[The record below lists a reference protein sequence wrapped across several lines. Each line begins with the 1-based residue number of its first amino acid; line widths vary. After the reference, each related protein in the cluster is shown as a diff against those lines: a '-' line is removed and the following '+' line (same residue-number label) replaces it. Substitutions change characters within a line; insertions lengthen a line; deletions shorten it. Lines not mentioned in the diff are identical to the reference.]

1 MMKFLL
7 LLVSALFFIEGST
20 SSPINTKSSSEEIEK
35 KLNRDLYIATRSTR
49 EYFVSYKN
57 DVNY

>member
-20 SSPINTKSSSEEIEK
+20 SSPINTKRSSEEIE
-35 KLNRDLYIATRSTR
+35 KLNRDLYIATQSTYV
-49 EYFVSYKN
+49 YFVSYKN

>member
-20 SSPINTKSSSEEIEK
+20 SSPINT
-35 KLNRDLYIATRSTR
+35 NQDQQLYIATQLTR
-49 EYFVSYKN
+49 IFFVSYKK
-57 DVNY
+57 

>member
-20 SSPINTKSSSEEIEK
+20 SSPINTDQE
-35 KLNRDLYIATRSTR
+35 DQQLYIATQLTR
-49 EYFVSYKN
+49 IFFVSYKK
-57 DVNY
+57 

>member
-20 SSPINTKSSSEEIEK
+20 SSPINTKRSSEEIE
-35 KLNRDLYIATRSTR
+35 KLNRDLYIATQSTR
-49 EYFVSYKN
+49 IYFVSYKN
-57 DVNY
+57 DINY